1 MCPTLEGKKTRTPL
15 KDLSMPIEEILKDIE
30 AVFVTHTHAD
40 HWDEYTAKFIPK
52 YIPIFVQNA
61 ADKKLIVS
69 QGFTDVRVLGINTP
83 FKGITITKTGGQH
96 GTDEMFANTI
106 IAENFG
112 ESMGFVFRAPG
123 QKSVYFAGDT
133 ILHDYV
139 ELALKKY
146 KPDII
151 VVNAA
156 QAVYEGLVGSS
167 MMGPDDA
174 KKIYEMC
181 KESKI
186 IPVHMDCYCHCLC
199 TIEKMKK
206 FVEENKLQDRVLV
219 PCDGE
224 ILKF

>member
-30 AVFVTHTHAD
+30 AVFVTYTHVD

-61 ADKKLIVS
+61 ADEKLIVS

-167 MMGPDDA
+167 MMGPDDV
-174 KKIYEMC
+174 KKIY
-181 KESKI
+181 
-186 IPVHMDCYCHCLC
+186 
-199 TIEKMKK
+199 
-206 FVEENKLQDRVLV
+206 
-219 PCDGE
+219 
-224 ILKF
+224 